1 MPDGFFLWGAADE
14 GSGWGG
20 ANLADDLD
28 ELWIAEYGA
37 DAALRPVMLRLQ
49 AAYWRRQQR
58 IAQLA
63 ALETWKMLATAL
75 ASTGSATGGVV
86 SVEEMLSMTGLG

>member
-1 MPDGFFLWGAADE
+1 
-14 GSGWGG
+14 
-20 ANLADDLD
+20 
-28 ELWIAEYGA
+28 LWIAEYGA
-37 DAALRPVMLRLQ
+37 DTALRPVMLRLQ

-75 ASTGSATGGVV
+75 QGGQASGASGGTV
-86 SVEEMLSMTGLG
+86 SVDEMLQMTGLG